1 MFVLFKNIQG
11 DELNITGQSK
21 VMRLNT
27 AETCT
32 DSNGASEAS
41 TFEAIEHFCKRSHN
55 YTITNLYTHLSKLC
69 N

>member
-11 DELNITGQSK
+11 GELNIIGQSK

-41 TFEAIEHFCKRSHN
+41 TSEAIAHF
-55 YTITNLYTHLSKLC
+55 
-69 N
+69 